1 MRRAVV
7 GVLVAAL
14 SGAALP
20 SVADAAGPAAARPA
34 AAEPTVCIIPLG
46 DHDRRAL
53 PVVVRGIEYVYDL
66 EVRVLPGRPLPD
78 TAWYQPRRRHRAE
91 KILAYLDAK
100 VVPGSGCAVVMG
112 FTGSD
117 ISTTKAHHADWGML
131 GYAWIGGR
139 SGVMSTYRLGRRVSR
154 RAALVRAVKV
164 MNHEL
169 GHALG
174 LEHHDRTGCLMS
186 DLAGTVKTV
195 DREPGL
201 LCDDSRREIEKL
213 RAIALP
219 VRTAIDWRAI
229 LAPRR

>member
-1 MRRAVV
+1 MGRAVL
-7 GVLVAAL
+7 GVVALAVL
-14 SGAALP
+14 ASFP
-20 SVADAAGPAAARPA
+20 SLAAAA
-34 AAEPTVCIIPLG
+34 APTVCIVPLG
-46 DHDRRAL
+46 EYDRRAL

-66 EVRVLPGRPLPD
+66 EVRVLPRRPLPD

-91 KILAYLDAK
+91 KILAYLDAN
-100 VVPGSGCAVVMG
+100 VVPGSGCDVVMG

-117 ISTTKAHHADWGML
+117 ISTTKADHADWGML

-139 SGVMSTYRLGRRVSR
+139 SGVMSTFRLGRRVSR

-195 DREPGL
+195 DHEPGL
-201 LCDDSRREIEKL
+201 LCEDSRREIEKL
-213 RAIALP
+213 RSVTLP
-219 VRTAIDWRAI
+219 ARTEIDWRAI
-229 LAPRR
+229 LAR